1 MNEER
6 AAGEGGGG
14 MDGFAVGMVCCEQG
28 SLAVNAARPGS
39 VSVREAWAVI
49 LRTFV
54 ENSFG

>member
-1 MNEER
+1 
-6 AAGEGGGG
+6 
-14 MDGFAVGMVCCEQG
+14 MVSCEQG